1 MDVIRNTTE
10 YPKFSYAPFEQ
21 YFGSARWGV
30 FDIETTGLSPSNCSC
45 ILTGLLIPE
54 GDHVTTVQY
63 FADSLDD
70 EEFLLHAVSEDLRK
84 LDMVV
89 TYNGRSFDL
98 PFLSRRY
105 ARYCLEKTP
114 EPYDLDLF
122 SVIRKHSPLRQ
133 FMPNLKQKTVENFMG
148 LWSSRSDLISG
159 GDSVGMYFDWLSSGD
174 TELKRQ
180 ILLHNSD
187 DVLQLYKLL
196 GVLKESDLHA
206 AMTSLG
212 FPVAKSGCR
221 LTAEDIKLT
230 KNELTVKGVQNTM
243 PFSAVDQGD
252 ETGLRYDFSAESGK
266 FKATLRL
273 ITTRGVTF
281 ADIAALGL
289 SETEFEKYPEEADGF
304 LALRSDDEVLY
315 GQMNELIIK
324 FLERIIEKW
333 ITKKQPEK

>member
-1 MDVIRNTTE
+1 MDIIRNTTE
-10 YPKFSYAPFEQ
+10 YPKFSYTPFDQ
-21 YFGSARWGV
+21 YFGGMKWGV
-30 FDIETTGLSPSNCSC
+30 FDIETTGLSPSSCSC

-54 GDHVTTVQY
+54 GDHLTTVQY

-70 EEFLLHAVSEDLRK
+70 EEFLLHAISEDLGK

-105 ARYCLEKTP
+105 ARFCLEKVP

-148 LWSSRSDLISG
+148 LWSSRSDQISG

-174 TELKRQ
+174 SELKRQ

-196 GVLKESDLHA
+196 DVLKGSDLHE

-212 FPVAKSGCR
+212 FPITKSGCR
-221 LTAEDIKLT
+221 LTVEDIKLA
-230 KNELTVKGVQNTM
+230 KNELTVSGVQDVM
-243 PFSAVDQGD
+243 PFSAVDPGD
-252 ETGLRYDFSAESGK
+252 ETGLRYDFSAADK
-266 FKATLRL
+266 HFNATFRL

-281 ADIAALGL
+281 VDTHALGL
-289 SETEFEKYPEEADGF
+289 GEAEFEKYPEEADGF
-304 LALRSDDEVLY
+304 LALKAGNDIFY
-315 GQMNELIIK
+315 GQMNELIIIS
-324 FLERIIEKW
+324 FERIIEKW